1 MLSFLSPLEVDFRL
15 LQSQYNTPAY
25 PIGSL
30 QSTLDFCYIA
40 YPQISLLPTSQQ
52 LMAYQLAV
60 CAELTL
66 QANEACGYNGA
77 VSLIKSRN
85 DTIQYSLSKPGWN
98 IENTR
103 CGANLLK
110 LLRTVG
116 NGLFAS
122 DFRDSCCCLADG
134 APVPNYFY
142 LR

>member
-1 MLSFLSPLEVDFRL
+1 MLSFPSPTEAAFRI
-15 LQSQYNTPAY
+15 LQPQYNTPAY

-30 QSTLDFCYIA
+30 QQTLDFCYIA
-40 YPQISLLPTSQQ
+40 YPQISLLPATQQ
-52 LMAYQLAV
+52 MMAFQLAV

-77 VSLIKSRN
+77 VTLLKSRN

-122 DFRDSCCCLADG
+122 DFRDRCCCLTYG
-134 APVPNYFY
+134 EPIPNYY
-142 LR
+142 AL